1 MADAP
6 KEMAV
11 IGEDAFLS
19 GRVTG
24 QDLLVLGRVEGQ
36 IELRGR
42 LRVGPKG
49 RAQATVRAHTIE
61 IEGELEGDV
70 RAEVLTL
77 AQTARARG
85 TFVAKRLSV
94 QEGAVLEGHINPQSS
109 TPPVSSTSFRPP
121 VAAPVPAAAAV
132 PVPFPTAA
140 TDAVAGP
147 AEEPEAKPE
156 GDPSA

>member
-11 IGEDAFLS
+11 IGEEASLS
-19 GRVTG
+19 GRVSG
-24 QDLLVLGRVEGQ
+24 QDLLVLGRVEGE
-36 IELRGR
+36 IELRGK

-85 TFVAKRLSV
+85 TFMAKRLSV
-94 QEGAVLEGHINPQSS
+94 QEGAVLEGHINPQSAA
-109 TPPVSSTSFRPP
+109 SSASSSATVIR
-121 VAAPVPAAAAV
+121 PAAAP
-132 PVPFPTAA
+132 PVYAPAPAPHPNPGA
-140 TDAVAGP
+140 LGGP
-147 AEEPEAKPE
+147 AAGEQKKPD

>member
-11 IGEDAFLS
+11 IGEDASLS

-24 QDLLVLGRVEGQ
+24 QDLLVLGRVDGQ
-36 IELRGR
+36 IELRGK
-42 LRVGPKG
+42 LKVGPKG

-94 QEGAVLEGHINPQSS
+94 QEGAVLEGHINPQSANS
-109 TPPVSSTSFRPP
+109 PASSTATLIRP
-121 VAAPVPAAAAV
+121 PAAAPA
-132 PVPFPTAA
+132 PASAPHPTPAA
-140 TDAVAGP
+140 QAGP
-147 AEEPEAKPE
+147 AEGEHKKPD

>member
-11 IGEDAFLS
+11 IGEDASLS

-24 QDLLVLGRVEGQ
+24 QDLLVLGRVDGQ
-36 IELRGR
+36 IELRGK

-77 AQTARARG
+77 APTARARG
-85 TFVAKRLSV
+85 TFMAKRLSV
-94 QEGAVLEGHINPQSS
+94 QEGAVLEGHINPQSA
-109 TPPVSSTSFRPP
+109 SSSASSSATLIRP
-121 VAAPVPAAAAV
+121 PAAA
-132 PVPFPTAA
+132 PTPAPA
-140 TDAVAGP
+140 PHPTSAPPAGP
-147 AEEPEAKPE
+147 AEGEHKKD